1 MSGMVNSH
9 TSFKAQFKMLTLDN
23 KAFKD
28 GPSPLCAPRILN
40 PQQSSYHL
48 GGLSIP
54 LLFVLPH
61 IQLFKT
67 EREVLFNSV
76 ALCPAPSP
84 STGSGID
91 EPQ

>member
-28 GPSPLCAPRILN
+28 GPSLLCAPRILN

-61 IQLFKT
+61 IQLF
-67 EREVLFNSV
+67 
-76 ALCPAPSP
+76 
-84 STGSGID
+84 
-91 EPQ
+91 